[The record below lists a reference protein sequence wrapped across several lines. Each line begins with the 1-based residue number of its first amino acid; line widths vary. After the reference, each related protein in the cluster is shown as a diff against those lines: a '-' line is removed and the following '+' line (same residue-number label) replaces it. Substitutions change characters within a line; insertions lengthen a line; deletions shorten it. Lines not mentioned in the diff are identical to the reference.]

1 MAAADACVERCNRS
15 ASTRGAKISHHAWLP
30 RCARAVSQ
38 SCGDHHKKPSR
49 HARYRYFAPAR
60 GVQCRGGQRFS
71 DVSRSYVAASP
82 RTAHD
87 LAAGSAR
94 RHRTTSCSKNSSW
107 RNGCANYSGT
117 HGSRGSEDPGCVRK
131 SGRAVCRLHDYS
143 PAVGGCATVRAL
155 AGGTFSRPQREGAAA
170 DPAFAGKP
178 TEQLSVAHSHDRR
191 RNFCRA
197 DRVAIQGRL
206 SSSRYRRAADTFV
219 RIISPLNNSATPL
232 WLTLASATHDRA
244 RCFASDL
251 R

>member
-1 MAAADACVERCNRS
+1 MAAADTRAERCDRS
-15 ASTRGAKISHHAWLP
+15 VSTRGKKIADHAWLP

-38 SCGDHHKKPSR
+38 SSGDHHKEPSR
-49 HARYRYFAPAR
+49 HARYRYLARTR
-60 GVQCRGGQRFS
+60 GVQCRSGQRLS
-71 DVSRSYVAASP
+71 DVSRPYVAASP

-94 RHRTTSCSKNSSW
+94 RYRTTSCSKNSSW
-107 RNGCANYSGT
+107 CNGRANYSGT

-131 SGRAVCRLHDYS
+131 SGRAVCRVHDY
-143 PAVGGCATVRAL
+143 PLAMGGCATVRAL

-219 RIISPLNNSATPL
+219 QIISPIDNSAAAL
-232 WLTLASATHDRA
+232 
-244 RCFASDL
+244 CINI
-251 R
+251 